1 MKSLNKAQRS
11 QVVFRH
17 QVHGVSRKKAKERFK
32 IKEANK
38 EIKEY
43 NKEIKEYNWK
53 TWFFYF
59 YYWKT

>member
-43 NKEIKEYNWK
+43 NKEIKEYN
-53 TWFFYF
+53 
-59 YYWKT
+59 